1 MKKDYNFGYTK
12 VNSKQKTKLVQNVF
26 SSVAPS
32 YDIMNDLMSLGMHR
46 LWKKRFVETVDLK
59 ENEIKKFKKINFL
72 SIYLS
77 LFVFSYIS
85 VSITYYFLGSPN
97 ISNSMLLEIKEKKQ
111 LVKQEQMKKI
121 KKTKND
127 LKIIN
132 KMLQTDP
139 QNLNL
144 LLAKASM
151 AAIIQD
157 LETEIETLKK
167 IIKINPITNVKSLLA
182 QAYLR
187 KNDGIVNEFIK
198 KLIDEVLF
206 EKPKDPGA
214 NFILAKYL
222 NQNGNKNKSRNLLLK
237 I

>member
-1 MKKDYNFGYTK
+1 MINYLLILIFLGLIFLIILP
-12 VNSKQKTKLVQNVF
+12 KL
-26 SSVAPS
+26 
-32 YDIMNDLMSLGMHR
+32 I
-46 LWKKRFVETVDLK
+46 K

-85 VSITYYFLGSPN
+85 VSITYYFLGAPN
-97 ISNSMLLEIKEKKQ
+97 ISNSTLLEIKEKKQ
-111 LVKQEQMKKI
+111 LVKQEQLKKI

-157 LETEIETLKK
+157 IETEIETLKK

-198 KLIDEVLF
+198 KLTDEVLS

-237 I
+237 ILENLNDKSPWHQIYKNELNIK

>member
-1 MKKDYNFGYTK
+1 MINYLLILIFLGLIFFIILP
-12 VNSKQKTKLVQNVF
+12 KL
-26 SSVAPS
+26 
-32 YDIMNDLMSLGMHR
+32 I
-46 LWKKRFVETVDLK
+46 K

-85 VSITYYFLGSPN
+85 VSITYYFLGAPN
-97 ISNSMLLEIKEKKQ
+97 ISNSTLLEIKEKKQ
-111 LVKQEQMKKI
+111 LVKQEQLKKI

-157 LETEIETLKK
+157 IETEIETLKK

-222 NQNGNKNKSRNLLLK
+222 NQNGNKNKSRNLLSNILK
-237 I
+237 NLDDKGPWHQIYKDELNIK

>member
-1 MKKDYNFGYTK
+1 MINYLLILIFVGLIFFIILP
-12 VNSKQKTKLVQNVF
+12 KL
-26 SSVAPS
+26 
-32 YDIMNDLMSLGMHR
+32 I
-46 LWKKRFVETVDLK
+46 K

-85 VSITYYFLGSPN
+85 VSITYYFLGAPN

-111 LVKQEQMKKI
+111 LVKQEQLKKI

-157 LETEIETLKK
+157 IETEIETLKK

-198 KLIDEVLF
+198 KLIDEVLS

-237 I
+237 TLENLDVKGPWHQIYKDELNIK

>member
-1 MKKDYNFGYTK
+1 MINYLLILIFVGLIFFIILP
-12 VNSKQKTKLVQNVF
+12 KL
-26 SSVAPS
+26 
-32 YDIMNDLMSLGMHR
+32 I
-46 LWKKRFVETVDLK
+46 K

-85 VSITYYFLGSPN
+85 VSITYYFLGAPN

-111 LVKQEQMKKI
+111 LEKQEQLKKI

-157 LETEIETLKK
+157 IETEIETLKK

-198 KLIDEVLF
+198 KLIDEVLS

-237 I
+237 ILENLDDKSPWHQIYKNELNIK

>member
-1 MKKDYNFGYTK
+1 MINYLLILIFLGLIFFIILP
-12 VNSKQKTKLVQNVF
+12 KL
-26 SSVAPS
+26 
-32 YDIMNDLMSLGMHR
+32 I
-46 LWKKRFVETVDLK
+46 K

-85 VSITYYFLGSPN
+85 VSITYYFLGAPN
-97 ISNSMLLEIKEKKQ
+97 ISNSTLLEIKEKKQ
-111 LVKQEQMKKI
+111 LVKQEQLKKI

-157 LETEIETLKK
+157 IETEIETLKK

-237 I
+237 ILQNLDDKGPWHQIYKKELNIK

>member
-1 MKKDYNFGYTK
+1 MINYLLILIFLGLIFLIILP
-12 VNSKQKTKLVQNVF
+12 KL
-26 SSVAPS
+26 
-32 YDIMNDLMSLGMHR
+32 I
-46 LWKKRFVETVDLK
+46 K

-85 VSITYYFLGSPN
+85 VSITYYFLGAPN
-97 ISNSMLLEIKEKKQ
+97 ISNSTLLEIKEKKQ
-111 LVKQEQMKKI
+111 LVKQEQLKKI

-157 LETEIETLKK
+157 IETEIETLKK

-198 KLIDEVLF
+198 KLIDEVLS

-214 NFILAKYL
+214 NFILAKSDKL
-222 NQNGNKNKSRNLLLK
+222 FNFLFIEPTRSF